1 MYASTL
7 KGKLTSCRNS
17 FFHLANLALYKSQ
30 LVTCPIKNAGIILLP
45 WAACGGRGGGLVGF
59 LFLSTCSRHIFSLF
73 NLVDLSDHVT
83 NFLPGMLER
92 GIRICSNSSWRPLIC
107 SSSSPFLARCWPL
120 ISFRLAGSN
129 RSSSLRRA

>member
-45 WAACGGRGGGLVGF
+45 WAACGGRGGGLLGF
-59 LFLSTCSRHIFSLF
+59 LFLSTCSRHIFSLYTI
-73 NLVDLSDHVT
+73 LST
-83 NFLPGMLER
+83 FLTM
-92 GIRICSNSSWRPLIC
+92 S
-107 SSSSPFLARCWPL
+107 L
-120 ISFRLAGSN
+120 ISFLIFLKAASAYALTPLGGLWFACLALFF
-129 RSSSLRRA
+129 SLGVGA